1 MPIAIAIAGAA
12 VIGAGA
18 SIISSNKAASTAKGV
33 ATQNNALQQNIYNQ
47 NAARL
52 DPYGQRGNV
61 AGDRINA
68 LLGLGGDTAAANT
81 AFDAYKGSTEYSSR
95 LKQGQD
101 SVLAGLGARGLLDSG
116 AAQKALLKYGQTF
129 GSNEFGTYMGN
140 LTGQQNTGLA
150 AASSLA
156 GVGQNYANAVTA
168 NNNNAANTQ
177 ENAYLSNGQAIN
189 GVLSN
194 ALGAYG
200 YSQGV
205 GSSYKSPNA
214 GVVGKAGVPGVG
226 GNPFYMSAGGF

>member
-18 SIISSNKAASTAKGV
+18 SIISSNHAASTAKNV
-33 ATQNNALQQNIYNQ
+33 ATQNNALQQNIYNS

-52 DPYGQRGNV
+52 DPYSARGNA
-61 AGDRINA
+61 AGEQANA
-68 LLGLGGDTAAANT
+68 LLGLGGDTASAN
-81 AFDAYKGSTEYSSR
+81 AGFDAYKGSTEYTSR

-140 LTGQQNTGLA
+140 LQTQQNTGLA

-168 NNNNAANTQ
+168 NNNNAAGVQ

-189 GVLSN
+189 GALQS

-200 YSQGV
+200 YSQGI

-214 GVVGKAGVPGVG
+214 GVLGKSGAPGTG

>member
-1 MPIAIAIAGAA
+1 
-12 VIGAGA
+12 VGAGA
-18 SIISSNKAASTAKGV
+18 SIISSNKAASTAKSV
-33 ATQNNALQQNIYNQ
+33 AAQNNTLQQNIYNE

-52 DPYGQRGNV
+52 DPYGARGSV
-61 AGDRINA
+61 AGDLINA

-81 AFDAYKGSTEYSSR
+81 AFDTYKASTEYSSR

-129 GSNEFGTYMGN
+129 NSNEFGTYIGN
-140 LTGQQNTGLA
+140 LKDQQDTGLA

-156 GVGQNYANAVTA
+156 GVGQNFASAVTS
-168 NNNNAANTQ
+168 NNNNAANTV
-177 ENAYLSNGQAIN
+177 ENSYLSNANSIN

-194 ALGAYG
+194 ALGAYA

-205 GSSYKSPNA
+205 GSSYKPS
-214 GVVGKAGVPGVG
+214 GVLKGVPPGSWPENG
-226 GNPFYMSAGGF
+226 GGSPRGPW